1 MTVGVGRRS
10 PLPLSQAGGIRGKKH
25 VGVGICC
32 MFHPKYDLRTL
43 FTGFFLSILDGHI
56 LQGSAAYFFGLFRA
70 NNTPLN
76 PA

>member
-1 MTVGVGRRS
+1 
-10 PLPLSQAGGIRGKKH
+10 
-25 VGVGICC
+25 